1 MKRAVRTVCAA
12 LVCVA
17 AVLFAWEAVSGRIT
31 QEIDGKC
38 EFHFIDVGQG
48 DCSMFITDGAA
59 VAVDAG
65 TSESS
70 ASLAAYISGYTDTLD
85 YLILTHPH
93 EDHIGGAAAII
104 NTVDVKC
111 VLLTDASTD
120 TYTFTRLL
128 DAIEE
133 KEIAVKQAAAG
144 DVISAGDMD
153 ITVLAPLGEFD
164 NYNNYSMVVRID
176 YGNVS
181 ALVTGDAE
189 KASENL
195 MLEKWGEKELS
206 ADVLKL
212 GHHGSSTSTGK
223 RFLDA
228 VSPSWAVISCGED
241 NSYGHPHRET
251 LALLDDFGIPY
262 VRTDKTGTAVFVT
275 DGKSIALKDSSDPQ

>member
-1 MKRAVRTVCAA
+1 M
-12 LVCVA
+12 
-17 AVLFAWEAVSGRIT
+17 
-31 QEIDGKC
+31 
-38 EFHFIDVGQG
+38 
-48 DCSMFITDGAA
+48 
-59 VAVDAG
+59 
-65 TSESS
+65 
-70 ASLAAYISGYTDTLD
+70 
-85 YLILTHPH
+85 
-93 EDHIGGAAAII
+93 
-104 NTVDVKC
+104 
-111 VLLTDASTD
+111 LLTDASTD

-144 DVISAGDMD
+144 DVMSAGDMD